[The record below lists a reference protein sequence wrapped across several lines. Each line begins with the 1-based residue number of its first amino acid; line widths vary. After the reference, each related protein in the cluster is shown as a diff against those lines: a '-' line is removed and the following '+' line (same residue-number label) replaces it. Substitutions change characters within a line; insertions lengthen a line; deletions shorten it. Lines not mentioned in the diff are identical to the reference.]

1 MKKNK
6 NIKINILFIIISSII
21 GITFSILFPLYQVP
35 DELTH
40 IDMIYEERNLNYNFL
55 DVNDEYT
62 GTENIIKN
70 PDNRVQTSK
79 YFDFNKKI
87 DLDFEFKLPKLTII
101 RHFPQWI
108 GMMLGEFF
116 KVPVF
121 VYITIC
127 ELMALIFYIFVCNK
141 AISLMPI
148 KKELFMFIML
158 LPVCCQQMSSFSY
171 DVVLNSF
178 SFLFIAY
185 IFNLKFNEEKINI
198 KNILIS
204 FIILFVIGICKIP
217 YITLG
222 LLYLL
227 LLDYKKLLKK
237 LKEIKKV
244 WIILGIIALNIFTL
258 ICLKF
263 IININFVKILLA
275 SLSNPIDTLL
285 MLCRTMINF
294 IFGYAESIVGNLG
307 WFDVKISRLF
317 VVFVYTILLILTFM
331 NFKKQEDKA
340 KCKFSKKDKIIIFI
354 TILILIYVIV
364 LSMFSWTLYINKIP
378 NYNNL
383 SISKYAYY
391 LKNTKYIV
399 GVQGRYFIPIIPLI
413 LVPIQYKKNI
423 KNFNL
428 NIILILYYV
437 IFYIYYF
444 VVLLNRYWI

>member
-6 NIKINILFIIISSII
+6 NIKINILFIIISFII
-21 GITFSILFPLYQVP
+21 GVTFSILFPLYQVP

-62 GTENIIKN
+62 GTENIIKKS
-70 PDNRVQTSK
+70 DNRVQTSK

-127 ELMALIFYIFVCNK
+127 ELMALMFYIYVCNK
-141 AISLMPI
+141 AISIMPI

-185 IFNLKFNEEKINI
+185 MFNLKFNEEKINI
-198 KNILIS
+198 KNILLTL
-204 FIILFVIGICKIP
+204 IILLVIGICKIP

-227 LLDYKKLLKK
+227 LVDYKKLLKK

-244 WIILGIIALNIFTL
+244 WIILGITGLIIFTL
-258 ICLKF
+258 ICLNF
-263 IININFVKILLA
+263 VININFVKILLA
-275 SLSNPIDTLL
+275 SLSNPIDTFLI
-285 MLCRTMINF
+285 LCRTMINF

-317 VVFVYTILLILTFM
+317 VVFVYTILLILTFI
-331 NFKKQEDKA
+331 NFKKQEDKS
-340 KCKFSKKDKIIIFI
+340 KYKFSKKDKIIIFI

-364 LSMFSWTLYINKIP
+364 LSMFSWTLHINKVP

-383 SISKYAYY
+383 SISKYANY
-391 LKNTKYIV
+391 LKKTNYIV

-413 LVPIQYKKNI
+413 LIPIQYKKNI

-428 NIILILYYV
+428 NIIIILYYL

-444 VVLLNRYWI
+444 IVLLNRYWI